1 NYHLSVTNKIKTLQS
16 KNQKSPGEPR
26 DFAYVPSSALPP
38 STTVAF
44 EDPGTIKKT
53 KQSYDLR
60 RKMEKMVAL
69 RYLYRAAALRSSMG
83 FTAIASNQL
92 LHHHSASRSLFTIS
106 PAAQHISC
114 SSRSPFGIGI
124 GSTRSFSVD
133 VAHLPEIK
141 DNDVLCA
148 FKDLMAASWDELDA
162 SVVHDV
168 HNALSKN
175 SEDKAGQEILQNVF
189 RASEAVEEFGGMVMT
204 LKMELDDSIGMS
216 GEDVKP
222 LSDEYAKA
230 IRTFFERYTAYLDSF
245 GVDET
250 YLRKKVEMELGSKMI
265 FLKMR
270 CAGLGSEWSKVS
282 LIGTSGLAGSYVE
295 QRA

>member
-1 NYHLSVTNKIKTLQS
+1 
-16 KNQKSPGEPR
+16 
-26 DFAYVPSSALPP
+26 
-38 STTVAF
+38 
-44 EDPGTIKKT
+44 
-53 KQSYDLR
+53 
-60 RKMEKMVAL
+60 MEKMMAL
-69 RYLYRAAALRSSMG
+69 RSLYRAAALRSSIG
-83 FTAIASNQL
+83 FAAIASNQL

-106 PAAQHISC
+106 AANHIPSAVPLG
-114 SSRSPFGIGI
+114 SQSPLAIGI

-141 DNDVLCA
+141 DTDVLCA
-148 FKDLMAASWDELDA
+148 FKDLMAASWDERDA
-162 SVVHDV
+162 TVVHDV
-168 HNALSKN
+168 KNALTKN
-175 SEDKAGQEILQNVF
+175 SDDKAGQEILKNVF

-230 IRTFFERYTAYLDSF
+230 VRTFFERYTGYLDSF
-245 GVDET
+245 AADET

>member
-1 NYHLSVTNKIKTLQS
+1 
-16 KNQKSPGEPR
+16 
-26 DFAYVPSSALPP
+26 
-38 STTVAF
+38 
-44 EDPGTIKKT
+44 
-53 KQSYDLR
+53 
-60 RKMEKMVAL
+60 MEKMMAL
-69 RYLYRAAALRSSMG
+69 RSLYRAAALRSSIG
-83 FTAIASNQL
+83 FAAIASNQL

-106 PAAQHISC
+106 A
-114 SSRSPFGIGI
+114 G
-124 GSTRSFSVD
+124 SFSVD

-141 DNDVLCA
+141 DTDVLCA
-148 FKDLMAASWDELDA
+148 FKDLMAASWDERDA
-162 SVVHDV
+162 TVVHDV
-168 HNALSKN
+168 KNALTKN
-175 SEDKAGQEILQNVF
+175 SDDKAGQEILKNVF

-216 GEDVKP
+216 GEP

-230 IRTFFERYTAYLDSF
+230 VRTFFERYTGYLDSF
-245 GVDET
+245 AADET

>member
-1 NYHLSVTNKIKTLQS
+1 
-16 KNQKSPGEPR
+16 
-26 DFAYVPSSALPP
+26 
-38 STTVAF
+38 
-44 EDPGTIKKT
+44 
-53 KQSYDLR
+53 
-60 RKMEKMVAL
+60 MEKMVAL

-106 PAAQHISC
+106 PAAQ
-114 SSRSPFGIGI
+114 
-124 GSTRSFSVD
+124 RSFSVD

-216 GEDVKP
+216 GEP

>member
-1 NYHLSVTNKIKTLQS
+1 
-16 KNQKSPGEPR
+16 
-26 DFAYVPSSALPP
+26 
-38 STTVAF
+38 
-44 EDPGTIKKT
+44 
-53 KQSYDLR
+53 
-60 RKMEKMVAL
+60 MEKMMAL
-69 RYLYRAAALRSSMG
+69 RSLYRAAALRSSIG
-83 FTAIASNQL
+83 FAAIASNQL

-106 PAAQHISC
+106 AANHIPS
-114 SSRSPFGIGI
+114 GIPL
-124 GSTRSFSVD
+124 
-133 VAHLPEIK
+133 AHLPEIK
-141 DNDVLCA
+141 DTDVLCA
-148 FKDLMAASWDELDA
+148 FKDLMAASWDERDA
-162 SVVHDV
+162 TVVHDV
-168 HNALSKN
+168 KNALTKN
-175 SEDKAGQEILQNVF
+175 SDDKAGQEILKNVF

-216 GEDVKP
+216 GEP

-230 IRTFFERYTAYLDSF
+230 VRTFFERYTGYLDSF
-245 GVDET
+245 AADET